1 LLSSNKVELREMYYK
16 DMVQNTLFVIVLM
29 KLWVTD
35 EQEIS

>member
-1 LLSSNKVELREMYYK
+1 VELREMYYK